1 MRSFLSKGFLT
12 IVSSLWLG
20 WAIVVLEEQG
30 QWLQEQDVVW
40 NYIEDSNPGEV
51 KVIIKS
57 SMKQ

>member
-40 NYIEDSNPGEV
+40 NYIEERNLGEV
-51 KVIIKS
+51 KVIIKA